1 MRTAMLLLLL
11 VANAGRAA
19 ELDRDRMMVL
29 AWDLLGS
36 ARYGLD
42 SKEHAAFLVVDERG
56 ELQLSRW
63 PWQAES
69 MRASYRGEV
78 PRGAVA
84 VVHTHPNELPNPS
97 GGDIALAR
105 KLGIGVYVITRTSI
119 TVTDGSRTT
128 RIAYG
133 DWNPHR

>member
-1 MRTAMLLLLL
+1 MRNALLLLLL
-11 VANAGRAA
+11 VTAGQA
-19 ELDRDRMMVL
+19 LGMDRDRMMVL
-29 AWDLLGS
+29 AWDLLAS

-42 SKEHAAFLVVDERG
+42 PKEHAAFIVVDERG

-69 MRASYRGEV
+69 MRASYRGEI
-78 PRGAVA
+78 PRTAIA

-97 GGDIALAR
+97 RGDTALAR
-105 KLGIGVYVITRTSI
+105 KLGLMVYVITRTSV
-119 TVTDGSRTT
+119 TGTDGSRTT
-128 RIAYG
+128 QIALG